1 MEVAAEELAAL
12 ATLSEPQRARIY
24 ELLAAAEQPRSRQQI
39 AETLGLGRTLVAF
52 HLDKLEQAG
61 LVRPVTG
68 PAATGRRGRPA
79 QLYQVT
85 GRELSATLP
94 PRRYGLLAE
103 ILVEAAREQRPPE
116 PLQEAA
122 VRVAARRGHRLAAG
136 HAPSDSAA
144 APTDPTGPATGHTS
158 TGPPAERTDPV
169 RHLHVLLTRLGYEPT
184 RRDDDVLLTNCP
196 FQRLRMLDT
205 DLVCSINAALARGYL
220 EGLGIADRFTAR
232 LRPCPSNCCV
242 VLEPAA

>member
-1 MEVAAEELAAL
+1 MDVAAEELAAL

-39 AETLGLGRTLVAF
+39 AEALGLGRTLVAF

-61 LVRPVTG
+61 LVRPAPG
-68 PAATGRRGRPA
+68 PAAAGRRGRPA

-85 GRELSATLP
+85 EREVSATLP

-103 ILVEAAREQRPPE
+103 ILIEAAREQHPPE

-122 VRVAARRGHRLAAG
+122 VRAAARRGHRLAAG
-136 HAPSDSAA
+136 QVS
-144 APTDPTGPATGHTS
+144 TGPAAEHTN
-158 TGPPAERTDPV
+158 PV
-169 RHLHVLLTRLGYEPT
+169 RRLHDLLTRLGYEPA

-196 FQRLRMLDT
+196 FQRLRVLDT
-205 DLVCSINAALARGYL
+205 DLVCSINVALARGYL
-220 EGLGIADRFTAR
+220 EGLGVADRFTAR
-232 LRPCPSNCCV
+232 LRPCPGSCCV